1 MKDTRYSVTES
12 NALLMSIGSHGAA
25 ICSDVKSPKVA
36 DYFNSTEFPRQIHDL
51 TPKINIFTT
60 NLQTATCE

>member
-1 MKDTRYSVTES
+1 
-12 NALLMSIGSHGAA
+12 MSIGSHGAA

-60 NLQTATCE
+60 NLQTATCG